1 MELTLAL
8 ACEFARARPD
18 GRLDVRGAFNE
29 LQAPGFPA
37 AQDRMTVVF
46 VMEWGPTERGRHA
59 FTADLVDDDDRKVLT
74 IEGHTD
80 VDPGP
85 RGEGRAPA
93 QTRLVMELER
103 VVFPHPGRYRF
114 LLDVGGRKREAFAL
128 HVSAA
133 EEDRTPPE
141 PRG

>member
-1 MELTLAL
+1 MNLTLSL
-8 ACEFARARPD
+8 ACEDARARPD

-46 VMEWGPTERGRHA
+46 VMEWTEDEVGRHDFA
-59 FTADLVDDDDRKVLT
+59 ADLMDDGDQKVLT

-80 VDPGP
+80 VEAGS
-85 RGEGRAPA
+85 EGRAPP
-93 QTRLVMELER
+93 QTRLVMALER

-114 LLDVGGRKREAFAL
+114 LFRVDGRSQEAFSL
-128 HVSAA
+128 YLSEG
-133 EEDRTPPE
+133 EE
-141 PRG
+141 